1 MCAVLPAIVPINK
14 ISAAS
19 IPQSI
24 EGTITE
30 QAIKIL
36 RICVLV
42 TGEIFAFPIRKKGI
56 MPHLYPSEF
65 YELQPCFVQS
75 IMSRPHAFV
84 KAGEFSC
91 ARRVKI
97 LLHSKAAYAIFTTIP
112 GSVRARS
119 DKFIWKTTG
128 ASDCGFPQNRRVKG
142 KQVQILC
149 DLVTVIG
156 ECETMRFCAVTDRQ
170 VCWEGCLMCRSISQ
184 ETCRSFGTGA

>member
-1 MCAVLPAIVPINK
+1 
-14 ISAAS
+14 
-19 IPQSI
+19 
-24 EGTITE
+24 
-30 QAIKIL
+30 
-36 RICVLV
+36 
-42 TGEIFAFPIRKKGI
+42 
-56 MPHLYPSEF
+56 MPHLYPSGF

-97 LLHSKAAYAIFTTIP
+97 LLQSKAAYAIFTTIP

-119 DKFIWKTTG
+119 DKFIRKTTG

-156 ECETMRFCAVTDRQ
+156 ECETTRFAQSLTDKSVGKAVSCIDPSVRKPAGRL
-170 VCWEGCLMCRSISQ
+170 VRGHSPKPRGIGHIVLGAAARSGRALFLSPF
-184 ETCRSFGTGA
+184 TLG